1 MRLGDLVSR
10 LTIDRRKL
18 IAYALDPESPK
29 GQHKAILFQRRLGY
43 NLDNYESLLE
53 QIQEGVME
61 GEAIEAKADG
71 YGQRYHVDLSIVGA
85 NGERAIV
92 RTAWIVEPDALD
104 CVRLIS
110 LYVRNS

>member
-18 IAYALDPESPK
+18 IAYALDPDSPR
-29 GQHKAILFQRRLGY
+29 GQHKAVLFRRRLGY
-43 NLDNYESLLE
+43 TLDNYESLVE
-53 QIQEGVME
+53 QIEQLVMD
-61 GEAIEAKADG
+61 GEAIETKADE